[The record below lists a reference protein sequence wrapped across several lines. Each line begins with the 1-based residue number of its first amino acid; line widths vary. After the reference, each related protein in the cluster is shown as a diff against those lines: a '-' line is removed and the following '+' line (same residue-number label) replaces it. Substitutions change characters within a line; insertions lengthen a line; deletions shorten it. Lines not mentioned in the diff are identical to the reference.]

1 MMKLL
6 DMTAP
11 TALVAAAVLTACAAA
26 PTRNDQLEQA
36 RTTVQSL
43 AQDPYAER
51 AASEQLRSAQDTLRN
66 ADAAMSRH
74 ASPADVNHLAFLA
87 ERQAQIGLARA
98 DEARAREQ
106 VAQGETERNR
116 ILLQARTQEVQS
128 AQAHAEQAQAAAQ
141 SAQQQLAD
149 LQARQTE
156 RGMVLTLGDVL
167 FDTGAATLKPGANLQ
182 LDRLGQYLQ
191 KNPQTHV
198 MIEGHT
204 DDRGSA
210 SYNEELSRRR
220 AQVVADSL
228 TERGI
233 TPDRVQAVG
242 RGKDFPVASNDTPAG
257 RQQNRRVEIVFS
269 DASGHFAAG
278 AASGATLR

>member
-1 MMKLL
+1 MKRHKI
-6 DMTAP
+6 TAVP
-11 TALVAAAVLTACAAA
+11 AVAAAAVLSACATA
-26 PTRNDQLEQA
+26 PTRNEQLEHA
-36 RTTVQSL
+36 RATVQTL

-51 AASEQLRSAQDTLRN
+51 AASEQLRSAQDSLQS
-66 ADAAMSRH
+66 ADAALSRH

-87 ERQAQIGLARA
+87 ERQAQTGLARA

-116 ILLQARTQEVQS
+116 ILLQARTQEAQS
-128 AQAHAEQAQAAAQ
+128 AKVQAEQAQAAAQ
-141 SAQQQLAD
+141 SAQQQLKD
-149 LQARQTE
+149 LQAQQTN

-167 FDTGAATLKPGANLQ
+167 FDTGQATLKPGANLE
-182 LDRLGQYLQ
+182 LDRIGQFLQ

-198 MIEGHT
+198 IIEGHT
-204 DDRGSA
+204 DSRGSA
-210 SYNEELSRRR
+210 EYNEELSQRR
-220 AQVVADSL
+220 AQAVAASL
-228 TERGI
+228 AERGI
-233 TPDRVQAVG
+233 PADRIQAVG

-278 AASGATLR
+278 TTPGAALR